1 MEDPV
6 KKSLPARPNLEHL
19 RSQARQLLARLRDG
33 DAAAAQTFIDHLP
46 AAKRMT
52 PAEVRRSGL
61 RLADA
66 HSAIAR
72 QSGFAA
78 WPGLARHVEQLRAWE
93 GEWRFVALEVD
104 GQTVPASMT
113 AESRLLVDGD
123 RFRMESP
130 DGVYEGVF
138 TIGVDADPAQIDLEF
153 VEGPEAGERAFG
165 IYRLDGDQLQLCLG
179 VVGASRPVTFA
190 TSAGSGHALERL
202 RRSSAA
208 RPDGVDGGTRQPD
221 TRPAAGAAPAVDESA
236 FSAVMTP
243 FLSSLQ
249 GEWTPVALVTSGS
262 PLQAAMLSF
271 GSRTIA
277 GNETR
282 VVFGGQV
289 MVHAKMRIDESET
302 PIAVD
307 YLNIGRGPRTVSHGI
322 LALDGDVLRVC
333 MAAAGAPRPAAFVSA
348 PGSGHLF
355 SEWRRRAPSRATSS

>member
-19 RSQARQLLARLRDG
+19 RSQAKHLLADLRDG
-33 DAAAAQTFIDHLP
+33 DTAAARTFIDHLP
-46 AAKRMT
+46 AAQTLT
-52 PAEVRRSGL
+52 PETVRGAGF

-66 HSAIAR
+66 QSVIAR
-72 QSGFAA
+72 QLGFAA

-93 GEWRFVALEVD
+93 GDWRFVALEVD

-113 AESRLLVDGD
+113 SDSRLLVDGD

-130 DGVYEGVF
+130 DGVHEGVF
-138 TIGVDADPAQIDLEF
+138 TIDVDADPAQIDIEF
-153 VEGPEAGERAFG
+153 VEGPEAGERACG
-165 IYRLDGDQLQLCLG
+165 IYRLHGDQLQLCLG

-208 RPDGVDGGTRQPD
+208 RPDAVDGGTRQPD
-221 TRPAAGAAPAVDESA
+221 TRPAADAAPVVNESA
-236 FSAVMTP
+236 FAAPMTP
-243 FLSSLQ
+243 LLSSLQ
-249 GEWTPVALVTSGS
+249 GEWTPVALVNNGS
-262 PLQAAMLSF
+262 PLQAGMLSF

-277 GNETR
+277 SNETR

-289 MVHAKMRIDESET
+289 MVHAKMWIDESET

-307 YLNIGRGPRTVSHGI
+307 YLNIGRGPRTVSCGI

-333 MAAAGAPRPAAFVSA
+333 MAAAGAPRPAVFASA

-355 SEWRRRAPSRATSS
+355 SEWRRRSPSNATSS